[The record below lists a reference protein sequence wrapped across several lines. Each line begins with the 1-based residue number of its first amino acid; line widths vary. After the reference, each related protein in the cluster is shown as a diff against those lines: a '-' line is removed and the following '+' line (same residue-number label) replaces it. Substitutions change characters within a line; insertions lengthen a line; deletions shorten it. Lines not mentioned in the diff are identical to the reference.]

1 MWLIYII
8 DYGLAK
14 RFTEPQTGNHI
25 AYKDGKSLTGTARYA
40 SINTHFGV
48 EQSRR
53 DDLEGIGYVL
63 MYFNRGTL
71 PWQGLK
77 AETKKEKYDKIRDTK
92 ATTTIKELCKGYPNE
107 FEAYIEYCRKLNF
120 EDKPDYGFL
129 RKLFRDLFIKQ
140 EFKLDYVYE
149 WTIWKRKTK
158 IAQLTE
164 GTTNI
169 MLKSSKS

>member
-1 MWLIYII
+1 
-8 DYGLAK
+8 
-14 RFTEPQTGNHI
+14 
-25 AYKDGKSLTGTARYA
+25 
-40 SINTHFGV
+40 
-48 EQSRR
+48 
-53 DDLEGIGYVL
+53 

-129 RKLFRDLFIKQ
+129 RKLFRDLFIKH
-140 EFKLDYVYE
+140 Y
-149 WTIWKRKTK
+149 KTK
-158 IAQLTE
+158 TKETKEMKDL
-164 GTTNI
+164 
-169 MLKSSKS
+169 